1 MGQRNPV
8 VIRDASELLWPA
20 VDQTLR
26 ELEDLTE
33 SDAGAAKLA
42 AVYAKTIDQCDDRA
56 WAVRWIGPLL
66 LDALSQLGATPAA
79 RAAITKKGPAADGED
94 PLSRLRAR
102 KRGA

>member
-1 MGQRNPV
+1 MAAL
-8 VIRDASELLWPA
+8 RDASEMLWPA

-26 ELEDLTE
+26 QLEDLT
-33 SDAGAAKLA
+33 DADAACAKLA
-42 AVYAKTIDQCDDRA
+42 AVYAKTIDQANDRA

-79 RAAITKKGPAADGED
+79 RAAITKKGPGADGED

>member
-1 MGQRNPV
+1 MAAL
-8 VIRDASELLWPA
+8 RDASEMLWPA

-26 ELEDLTE
+26 QLED
-33 SDAGAAKLA
+33 
-42 AVYAKTIDQCDDRA
+42 A

-79 RAAITKKGPAADGED
+79 RAAITKKGPGADGED